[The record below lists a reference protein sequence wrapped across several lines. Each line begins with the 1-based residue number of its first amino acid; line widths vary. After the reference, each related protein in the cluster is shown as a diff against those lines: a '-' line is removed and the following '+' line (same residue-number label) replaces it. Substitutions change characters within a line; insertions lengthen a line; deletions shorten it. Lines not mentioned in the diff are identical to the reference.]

1 MFKINRK
8 TDYAVRVCVALARR
22 PWGARLSTQSIQ
34 EEMLIPRPFLQRII
48 AELSQAGLLHTNAGP
63 NGGLQLARPPED
75 ITLRDI
81 LQVMEGPLCLSDCL
95 VAPQECPLSTE
106 CPVRSRWGRLQTIIL
121 MELERTTL
129 RQLVEDVFQYAGFQ
143 NESAPLPLSGQP
155 VVLEA

>member
-1 MFKINRK
+1 MLKINRK
-8 TDYAVRVCVALARR
+8 TDYAVRVCLALARR
-22 PWGARLSTQSIQ
+22 PWGTRLSTQAIQ
-34 EEMLIPRPFLQRII
+34 DEMLIPRPFLQRII
-48 AELSQAGLLHTNAGP
+48 AELSQAGLLHTSAGP

-81 LQVMEGPLCLSDCL
+81 LQVIEGPLCLSDCL
-95 VAPQECPLSTE
+95 VTPQECPLSTE
-106 CPVRSRWGRLQTIIL
+106 CPVRSRWSRLQTIIL